1 MLLTNIQGN
10 YLLMFSEVMECMY
23 SNLYL
28 ERGLSMEENIAELKK
43 FLAGVGVDNPHS
55 SQCGGL
61 DVFSFPQATE
71 VVDYISSTLFQH
83 YKLYQYLFT
92 EEKAAEVIELQ
103 VCTMKLIANYS
114 IRNTSGVFIFYL
126 TFQYLSESC

>member
-1 MLLTNIQGN
+1 
-10 YLLMFSEVMECMY
+10 
-23 SNLYL
+23 
-28 ERGLSMEENIAELKK
+28 MEENIAELKK
-43 FLAGVGVDNPHS
+43 FLAGVGVDSPTS

-61 DVFSFPQATE
+61 DVFSFAQATE

-103 VCTMKLIANYS
+103 VCTTQFELI
-114 IRNTSGVFIFYL
+114 
-126 TFQYLSESC
+126 